1 MANSNTF
8 NVTALSYKTLM
19 ETGTERVAAPHF
31 CIPPYQRQYT
41 WEKPQV
47 LQLLGNVYDY
57 FLEFCESAEGAYAE
71 KFIGAFIL
79 VEKEFPKRPSRV
91 VYDVI
96 DGQQRLTT
104 LSLTFAAAVKVLLEI
119 NKNISY
125 IRQKTGSESIYESL
139 DKHAVKAIR
148 QIDDRIEK
156 TIRMLCGAASE
167 DVYAP
172 SLYRE
177 KEDAVSNDAFCSNFP
192 KSCKFK
198 EMTDKEVEACYGSV
212 PARFFFYVAKI
223 RSKVKDRIPT
233 FDEFSEILSII
244 ERGEEHLKRDDKNQS
259 YWNTYKLSYDFLSHV
274 RNRMVYEG
282 DAENLPFNEGLGDEN
297 QFDPSPMPEETLKF
311 IGLDPELKFLFDDVE
326 DILSVTDDSDLHV
339 RTRGLMQSAF
349 YVLSYMYF
357 LAGKVSIAVI
367 SGNRETALDIFQ
379 TMNTAGQP
387 LGCIETFV
395 PEIYQ
400 TIADLEKAYP
410 SNKNNSY
417 FTRKNTFGIL
427 KNRSIEDIVQE
438 IQNLFGSNKHREGVP
453 TVVIWFSLICFGR
466 KVGKGFQIQRSELTK
481 SFKQFVGAERSSFK
495 YDSETTWKKIQE
507 FISLLLFVG
516 KWWVLCYGESFDVDE
531 ERNIPL
537 NERLNGDWPFKNG
550 FLPSEAK
557 GNVEE
562 SEVEALNF
570 CLSFLISAKQTLSVA
585 IVGRY
590 YIQLL
595 KDPSEENLRELIKA
609 AKAVAAFT
617 AIWLSGEK
625 GSTQYAETQRRTMV
639 HQIESDK
646 IKQIPGKL
654 SYFWWPTQESGLPV
668 SVKQLQESFITGYEQ
683 KNDKFSLA
691 IWRQIL
697 PRSEMAIMRKEVN
710 RFLLILYWH
719 CSNSSKFYDDFGIRK
734 YAEKAANNFLTGK
747 YWWQLS
753 KLEIEHIVP
762 QEPKDWKKL
771 GFEAK
776 TPDGKI
782 ILNQLGNTTLLPK
795 KLNGYAS
802 NKTWKYKQILYEV
815 ICASDQ
821 EDRQKILEKLKKI
834 QSKSKT
840 SDPSKSKTSELRTI
854 KNQIDEL
861 YKNIEDVDTFL
872 VNSIRHINGWNK
884 RIIERRTEAIARI
897 IWPLLTEWLGQ
908 RQEFDKA
915 ALDALLLPKSD
926 DGSTDWKKTNQRQVG
941 ESDRVP
947 VTNKRLEPFM
957 RLFPYES
964 WTNVRSEE
972 LVIDNESCYLN
983 VRLNDNLLTLEMGK
997 RSKPSIRRT
1006 KIEGG
1011 QTAVEFWEKN
1021 GQDKQCI
1028 GRLHVYRGKD
1038 VGSDDVLFRILKN
1051 RKGILM
1057 AEPK

>member
-41 WEKPQV
+41 WEKSQV

-79 VEKEFPKRPSRV
+79 VEKEFPKRPPRV

-104 LSLTFAAAVKVLLEI
+104 LSLSFAAAVKVLLEI
-119 NKNISY
+119 NRDISY
-125 IRQKTGSESIYESL
+125 IRQKMGSESIHESL

-167 DVYAP
+167 DVYVP

-177 KEDAVSNDAFCSNFP
+177 KEDAVSNDVVRSNLP

-233 FDEFSEILSII
+233 LDEFSEILSVI
-244 ERGEEHLKRDDKNQS
+244 ERGEEHLKREDKNQS
-259 YWNTYKLSYDFLSHV
+259 YWNTYKLSYDFLSQI
-274 RNRMVYEG
+274 RKRMVYEC
-282 DAENLPFNEGLGDEN
+282 DVENLPFNDGLGDEN
-297 QFDPSPMPEETLKF
+297 QFDPSPMPEDTSKF
-311 IGLDPELKFLFDDVE
+311 IDLDPELRSLFDDVE
-326 DILSVTDDSDLHV
+326 DILGLTDDSDLHV
-339 RTRGLMQSAF
+339 RIRGLMQSAF

-400 TIADLEKAYP
+400 TVADLEKANP
-410 SNKNNSY
+410 TGKNNSY
-417 FTRKNTFGIL
+417 LIRKSTFGIL
-427 KNRSIEDIVQE
+427 KNRSIEDIVRE
-438 IQNLFGSNKHREGVP
+438 IQDLFGSNKHREGVP

-481 SFKQFVGAERSSFK
+481 SFKQFIGSERSSFK
-495 YDSETTWKKIQE
+495 HDCETTWKKIQE

-516 KWWVLCYGESFDVDE
+516 RWWVLCYGAFFDVDE

-537 NERLNGDWPFKNG
+537 NERLKGDWTFKNG

-562 SEVEALNF
+562 SELETLNF

-585 IVGRY
+585 VVGRY

-595 KDPSEENLRELIKA
+595 KNPSEENLRELIKA

-654 SYFWWPTQESGLPV
+654 AYFWWPTEESGSPV

-683 KNDKFSLA
+683 RNDKFSLS

-697 PRSEMAIMRKEVN
+697 PRSEMAIMRKEIN

-734 YAEKAANNFLTGK
+734 YAERASNNFLSGK

-762 QEPKDWKKL
+762 QEPKEWKKL

-776 TPDGKI
+776 TPDGKT

-795 KLNGYAS
+795 KLNAYAS

-821 EDRQKILEKLKKI
+821 EDRQKILKKLNAIPTKAK
-834 QSKSKT
+834 
-840 SDPSKSKTSELRTI
+840 PSELRTI

-861 YKNIEDVDTFL
+861 YKNIENVDTFL
-872 VNSIRHINGWNK
+872 VNSVRHINGWNK
-884 RIIERRTEAIARI
+884 KIIERRTEAIARI

-915 ALDALLLPKSD
+915 ALDALLLTKSD
-926 DGSTDWKKTNQRQVG
+926 DSSTERKKTAQRQVSL
-941 ESDRVP
+941 SDKVP
-947 VTNKRLEPFM
+947 VTNERLKPFM
-957 RLFPYES
+957 RVFPYES
-964 WTNVRSEE
+964 WTKVGSEE
-972 LVIDNESCYLN
+972 LVIDNKDCYLN

-997 RSKPSIRRT
+997 RSKPSIRRA
-1006 KIEGG
+1006 KIEGV
-1011 QTAVEFWEKN
+1011 QTAVEFQEKN
-1021 GQDKQCI
+1021 GQDKKCI

-1038 VGSDDVLFRILKN
+1038 VDSDGVLLRILKN

-1057 AEPK
+1057 GEAK